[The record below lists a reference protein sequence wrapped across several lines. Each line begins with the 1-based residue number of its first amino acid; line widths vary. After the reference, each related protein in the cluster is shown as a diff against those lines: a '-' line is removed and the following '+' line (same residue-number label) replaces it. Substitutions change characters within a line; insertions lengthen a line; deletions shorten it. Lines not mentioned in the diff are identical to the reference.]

1 MTHRNDIMVFQMP
14 AIEFFAW
21 VSYAKRK
28 AQKKEE
34 ELRKFKAQH
43 K

>member
-14 AIEFFAW
+14 ALEFFAW
-21 VSYAKRK
+21 IAYAKRK
-28 AQKKEE
+28 AQKQEE
-34 ELRKFKAQH
+34 EIRKFRAK